1 MGDFEMLWES
11 DKAETSETKQGH
23 SNTFLRNVFL
33 VMDKTGKFEMGGVGK
48 DAGSIVRDRIICEP
62 GRVETLG
69 LRHKPMQP
77 RSVPVRFI
85 SDL

>member
-1 MGDFEMLWES
+1 
-11 DKAETSETKQGH
+11 
-23 SNTFLRNVFL
+23 
-33 VMDKTGKFEMGGVGK
+33 MDKTGKFEMGGVGK

-77 RSVPVRFI
+77 RSVSVRFI